1 MADRKL
7 GYSGFTHEILFS
19 LASLYFCSFLPHR
32 CSRDDRMAKL
42 TFSGNGLST
51 VLASGTWRMS
61 FGWVILLCA
70 SPWNPAL
77 AFCPSLSFLC
87 PSGMIRN
94 TESVENLTARELLS
108 VPLALF
114 GSTIDLFLSSCGV
127 FLFAL
132 SLPILINSLLC

>member
-1 MADRKL
+1 
-7 GYSGFTHEILFS
+7 
-19 LASLYFCSFLPHR
+19 
-32 CSRDDRMAKL
+32 MAKPI
-42 TFSGNGLST
+42 FSGNGLST

-70 SPWNPAL
+70 FPRSPAL
-77 AFCPSLSFLC
+77 ASRPSLSFVC
-87 PSGMIRN
+87 PSGIIGN
-94 TESVENLTARELLS
+94 AVAVEKLTARELLS

-114 GSTIDLFLSSCGV
+114 GSTIDLFLSYCGV